1 MAHSHEHDVKGLSDR
16 RIGWT
21 VALNVLLTIGEI
33 IGGALAGSIA
43 LVADALHNLNDAAAL
58 LITLFARR
66 ISRQQPD
73 EQYTFGYKRAK
84 VIGGLIN
91 LVALV
96 VVGLFLAYE
105 SVLRFF
111 QPREEIGGWII
122 IGAAGLAL
130 VVDVLTVLLLYGLRK
145 GSVNTRS
152 AFVHNLADALA
163 SLAVLLGGVAI
174 LIWNIRWIDPL
185 LSLGISAYI
194 LYQGYKMIPSTVKLL
209 MESAPDG
216 LDFEKLVAEMKAV
229 EGVEDVHHVHV
240 WQLSEEDNA
249 LEAHVVI
256 KQADAQEMTRIK
268 TALRQMLGQ
277 DFDIGHAT
285 LELELPGA
293 AHEHDTSV
301 IRSGI

>member
-1 MAHSHEHDVKGLSDR
+1 MAHSHEHKGLSDR

-21 VALNVLLTIGEI
+21 VALNVLLTVGEV
-33 IGGALAGSIA
+33 IGGVLAGSIA
-43 LVADALHNLNDAAAL
+43 LVADALHNLNDAVAL

-111 QPREEIGGWII
+111 QPREIGGWII

-194 LYQGYKMIPSTVKLL
+194 R
-209 MESAPDG
+209 
-216 LDFEKLVAEMKAV
+216 LVP
-229 EGVEDVHHVHV
+229 
-240 WQLSEEDNA
+240 Q
-249 LEAHVVI
+249 
-256 KQADAQEMTRIK
+256 
-268 TALRQMLGQ
+268 
-277 DFDIGHAT
+277 
-285 LELELPGA
+285 
-293 AHEHDTSV
+293 
-301 IRSGI
+301 

>member
-1 MAHSHEHDVKGLSDR
+1 MAHSHELKGLSDR

-21 VALNVLLTIGEI
+21 VALNVLLTVGEI
-33 IGGALAGSIA
+33 VGGALAGSIA

-73 EQYTFGYKRAK
+73 ERYTFGYKRAK

-111 QPREEIGGWII
+111 QPREIGGWII

-174 LIWNIRWIDPL
+174 LIWDIRWIDPL

-194 LYQGYKMIPSTVKLL
+194 LYQGYKMIPGTVKLL

-216 LDFEKLVAEMKAV
+216 LDFKKVVAEMKAV

-240 WQLSEEDNA
+240 WQLSEEDTA

-256 KQADAQEMTRIK
+256 GQAEAGEMMK
-268 TALRQMLGQ
+268 VKAAVRQRLE
-277 DFDIGHAT
+277 DKFKITHAT
-285 LELELPGA
+285 LELELPA
-293 AHEHDTSV
+293 TARDHDTSLIPGQV
-301 IRSGI
+301 